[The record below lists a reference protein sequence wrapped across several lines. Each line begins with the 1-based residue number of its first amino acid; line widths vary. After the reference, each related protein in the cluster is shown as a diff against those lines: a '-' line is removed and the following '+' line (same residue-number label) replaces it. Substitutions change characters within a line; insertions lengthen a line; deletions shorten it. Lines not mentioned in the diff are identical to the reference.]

1 MYRSFFKRLLDIMIS
16 LFMILILSPVYL
28 IVYILVRCKLGA
40 PVLFCQKR
48 PGKDGVVF
56 EIYKFRTMIDAFD
69 EQGNPLP
76 DDVRLTKFGS
86 FLRSTS
92 LDELPEI
99 FNILKGEMS
108 FVGPRPLLVQY
119 LPLYNTHQKRRHDVR
134 PGLTGWAQVNGRN
147 RISWEERFDLDV
159 WYVDHINFLLDIKI
173 LFMTVFKVF
182 KRTDINSDHD
192 ATMEDFLGSDEV

>member
-1 MYRSFFKRLLDIMIS
+1 
-16 LFMILILSPVYL
+16 MILILSPVYL

-40 PVLFCQKR
+40 PVLFTQKR

-69 EQGNPLP
+69 EQGTPLP
-76 DDVRLTKFGS
+76 DDVRLTRFGS
-86 FLRSTS
+86 LLRSTS

-119 LPLYNTHQKRRHDVR
+119 LPLYNTHQKRRHDAR

-147 RISWEERFDLDV
+147 RISWEERFDFDV
-159 WYVDHINFLLDIKI
+159 WYVDHMNFLLDIKI

-182 KRTDINSDHD
+182 KRSDINSDYD
-192 ATMEDFLGSDEV
+192 ATMEDFLGSDNI